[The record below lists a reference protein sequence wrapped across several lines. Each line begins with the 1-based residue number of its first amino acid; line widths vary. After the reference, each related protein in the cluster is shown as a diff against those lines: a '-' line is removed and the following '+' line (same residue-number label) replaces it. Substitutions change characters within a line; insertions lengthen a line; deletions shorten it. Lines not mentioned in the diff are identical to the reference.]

1 MKKSIGVI
9 LIFVVMI
16 SIVFILILTKKGRS
30 PSELV
35 EIQANPGTK
44 VFAKLTGGE
53 EQFLNSI
60 SKLNDDQIEVNVPV
74 EADIILRYE
83 NYEKIITN
91 KEWQE
96 NKVISIDFNELV
108 SVQINANPWAYVFIK
123 LPGSDDFM
131 IPRLEDFIIPPEPNE
146 QNTNVT
152 PIRGGLKVLIGT
164 TFKLVYQDKEK
175 VFSYEK
181 WKKGKEISHD
191 FSNP

>member
-9 LIFVVMI
+9 LIFVLMI
-16 SIVFILILTKKGRS
+16 SIVSFFIFTKKGRL

-44 VFAKLTGGE
+44 VFAKLTGDK

-74 EADIILRYE
+74 EVDIILRYE

-91 KEWQE
+91 KEWQK

-108 SVQINANPWAYVFIK
+108 SAQINANPWAYVFIK

-131 IPRLEDFIIPPEPNE
+131 RPRIGDFIIPPEPNE

-152 PIRGGLKVLIGT
+152 PIRGGLKVPIGT

-181 WKKGKEISHD
+181 WKKAKEISHE